1 MADKKDFDIS
11 IIRPEMRFEDF
22 KWRREGRSAE
32 ELKGIKRGLRT
43 LQTLE
48 IMAVNIYRFQITRK
62 PNELNLYLLAAM
74 GNEMTHLQDF
84 QVKLFEY
91 GFKLSKL
98 RFLYWILGAAVGF
111 ISRALG
117 TKAILKTGVWVEKK
131 AVRHYDELLQ
141 SIKWDPQTRRIIE
154 KDQADEEGHI
164 NRWRELLK
172 KSG

>member
-1 MADKKDFDIS
+1 MDKKDFDIS
-11 IIRPEMRFEDF
+11 IIRPEMRSEDF

-32 ELKGIKRGLRT
+32 ELRGIKRGLRT

-48 IMAVNIYRFQITRK
+48 TMAVNIYRFQITRK

-91 GFKLSKL
+91 GYKPSKF
-98 RFLYWILGAAVGF
+98 RVLYWIVGAAMGF

-117 TKAILKTGVWVEKK
+117 PKAILKTGVWVEKK
-131 AVRHYDELLQ
+131 AVRHYGELLR
-141 SIKWDPQTRRIIE
+141 SLKWDSQTRRIIE

>member
-1 MADKKDFDIS
+1 MEKGRTIG
-11 IIRPEMRFEDF
+11 
-22 KWRREGRSAE
+22 RR
-32 ELKGIKRGLRT
+32 IKRGLRT

-164 NRWRELLK
+164 NRWRELLE

>member
-1 MADKKDFDIS
+1 MDKKDFNIS
-11 IIRPEMRFEDF
+11 IIRPEMRLEDF

-48 IMAVNIYRFQITRK
+48 TMAVNIYKFQITKRAT
-62 PNELNLYLLAAM
+62 ELNLYLLAAM

-91 GFKLSKL
+91 GFKPSKF
-98 RFLYWILGAAVGF
+98 RILYWIVGAALGF
-111 ISRALG
+111 ISRTLG

-131 AVRHYDELLQ
+131 AVRHYGELLQ
-141 SIKWDPQTRRIIE
+141 SINWDPQTRRIIE
-154 KDQADEEGHI
+154 KDRADEEEHI
-164 NRWRELLK
+164 NRWREFLK
-172 KSG
+172 QSS

>member
-1 MADKKDFDIS
+1 MDKKDFNIS

-22 KWRREGRSAE
+22 KWRGEGRSAE

-48 IMAVNIYRFQITRK
+48 TMAVNIYKFQITRR
-62 PNELNLYLLAAM
+62 PNERNLYLLAAM

-84 QVKLFEY
+84 QLKLFEY
-91 GFKLSKL
+91 GFKPSKF
-98 RFLYWILGAAVGF
+98 RILYWIVGAAVGI

-117 TKAILKTGVWVEKK
+117 PRAILKTGIWVEKK
-131 AVRHYDELLQ
+131 AVRHYAELLRN
-141 SIKWDPQTRRIIE
+141 IKWDLQTRRIIE
-154 KDQADEEGHI
+154 KDQADEKGHI
-164 NRWRELLK
+164 DRWKEFLK